1 MIFISFRT
9 FAESSR
15 NITFNTRDADG
26 ALENQLFLGHDKLE
40 MQTKKFR
47 VSDTHGNTL
56 FFVDRD
62 LVEIAAGSLRIEGE
76 GGVTFKDSIQTPL
89 LKAEPGKDLK

>member
-1 MIFISFRT
+1 
-9 FAESSR
+9 
-15 NITFNTRDADG
+15 
-26 ALENQLFLGHDKLE
+26 

-56 FFVDRD
+56 FYVDRD

-76 GGVTFKDSIQTPL
+76 GGVTFKDSIQTSL